1 MSLLTLKA
9 WPSIVALVAAAAPQ
23 GAFAQIVANITCLSS
38 FGWMNNSLDQ
48 NPCLVTAYLGSV
60 CAGGSYEII
69 AIPAGTQY
77 SGPPLDGTNPCQCSS
92 VTYSLTSACG
102 VCQGLIPVTWS
113 SWKTYCSTAF
123 TQLYPTTIPTGTAVP
138 NWAYLDVVT
147 GNVFNATAAQL
158 NGDLPESNA
167 TVPLSTTSTP
177 TSTTSLSTSVHTS
190 STSLSTSV
198 SASTTSTGSST
209 STSKSSNVGAT
220 AGGVVGGIVGV
231 GAIAGLAAWF
241 FIRRRRSRRA
251 PLAASSN
258 QSQMTQPPL
267 FYDPTNPRTFPPPL
281 PSTIQTTASSISYQ
295 DLANPQDFSQQSRP
309 GQYNG
314 VPEV

>member
-1 MSLLTLKA
+1 MSLLNLKV
-9 WPSIVALVAAAAPQ
+9 WPSIVALVAATAPQ

-38 FGWMNNSLDQ
+38 FGWMNNSLGQ
-48 NPCLVTAYLGSV
+48 TPCLVTAYLGSP
-60 CAGGSYEII
+60 CAGGSAEIV

-77 SGPPLDGTNPCQCSS
+77 SGPPLSGANPCQCNS
-92 VTYSLTSACG
+92 VIYSLTSACG

-113 SWKTYCSTAF
+113 SWKTYCTTAF
-123 TQLYPTTIPTGTAVP
+123 TQSYPMNIPTGTAVP

-147 GNVFNATAAQL
+147 SNIFNATAAQL
-158 NGDLPESNA
+158 DGDLPESKA
-167 TVPLSTTSTP
+167 TSSLSIISTVIVSPLASVTSTILI
-177 TSTTSLSTSVHTS
+177 SASLP
-190 STSLSTSV
+190 
-198 SASTTSTGSST
+198 ASTTSTGSST
-209 STSKSSNVGAT
+209 PTSKSSDVGAT

-251 PLAASSN
+251 PLPTFS
-258 QSQMTQPPL
+258 QPQMTQPPR
-267 FYDPTNPRTFPPPL
+267 FYDPADPSTFPLPL
-281 PSTIQTTASSISYQ
+281 SSTIQTNTSSVNQ
-295 DLANPQDFSQQSRP
+295 NFSQQSRP

>member
-38 FGWMNNSLDQ
+38 FGWMNNSLGQ
-48 NPCLVTAYLGSV
+48 NPCLVTAYLGSP
-60 CAGGSYEII
+60 CGGGSYEINV
-69 AIPAGTQY
+69 IPAGTQY
-77 SGPPLDGTNPCQCSS
+77 SGPPLNGTNPCQCNS

-113 SWKTYCSTAF
+113 SWKTNCSTAF

-177 TSTTSLSTSVHTS
+177 TSTTS
-190 STSLSTSV
+190 
-198 SASTTSTGSST
+198 TGSSM

-220 AGGVVGGIVGV
+220 VGGVVGGIAGV

-251 PLAASSN
+251 PLAAFSN
-258 QSQMTQPPL
+258 QSQMTQPPR
-267 FYDPTNPRTFPPPL
+267 FYDPADPRTFPPPL
-281 PSTIQTTASSISYQ
+281 PSTIQTTASAISYQ
-295 DLANPQDFSQQSRP
+295 NLANPQDFSQQSHP